1 MSLLALTGH
10 ILWVLGLA
18 LLLADLGWRLWGART
33 RREGL
38 LEHTPERGLQ
48 PAAILLCVGIALA
61 TGQAW
66 ARILFA
72 CVAAVL
78 AVIHTLQQSAT
89 LRGDE

>member
-10 ILWVLGLA
+10 ILWVLGLS
-18 LLLADLGWRLWGART
+18 LLLADLGWRLWRPRT
-33 RREGL
+33 RREGS
-38 LEHTPERGLQ
+38 LEHTPECGLQ
-48 PAAILLCVGIALA
+48 TGAILLCIGIALA

-78 AVIHTLQQSAT
+78 AVIHTLQQSAA

>member
-1 MSLLALTGH
+1 VSLFALTGH
-10 ILWVLGLA
+10 VLWVLGLA
-18 LLLADLGWRLWGART
+18 LLLADLGWRLWRPRT

-38 LEHTPERGLQ
+38 LEHTPERDWQ
-48 PAAILLCVGIALA
+48 TCAILLCIGIALA

-78 AVIHTLQQSAT
+78 AVTYALQQSAAI
-89 LRGDE
+89 RGEE